1 MKRREFITLLGAAAA
16 IRPAVACAQ
25 QLRTPVIGLLS
36 SVSFEAY
43 GLRVAAFHKGL
54 AETGFVEGNNVA
66 IEYRS
71 ADGRVERLPALATDF
86 VRQNIAVIVT
96 IGGEVP
102 VRAAKT
108 ATSTIPIV
116 FAVGGDPVEYGLV
129 TNLGRPE
136 ANVTGV
142 SFFSNELGPKRLE
155 LLRELLPRAGFLAF
169 LTGPTSTAANAERS
183 GKGFVQ
189 ATRNMGLQSV
199 VLKADTDQKIVEAF
213 TSMVQQRVAGLVVE
227 NDAFLNSRRE
237 QITALAA
244 RHKVPALRVS
254 RTHTGR
260 RPDELWHRRERNV
273 SPGWYLRRSHSQG

>member
-1 MKRREFITLLGAAAA
+1 MNRREFITLLGAAAA
-16 IRPAVACAQ
+16 IWPAVARAQ
-25 QLRTPVIGLLS
+25 QLRMPVIGLLS

-54 AETGFVEGNNVA
+54 AGTGFVEGNNVA

-102 VRAAKT
+102 ARAAKT

-129 TNLGRPE
+129 TSLGRPE

-155 LLRELLPRAGFLAF
+155 LLRELLPRAGPAASRIWWECREG
-169 LTGPTSTAANAERS
+169 GPPAD
-183 GKGFVQ
+183 
-189 ATRNMGLQSV
+189 LSV
-199 VLKADTDQKIVEAF
+199 PDQ
-213 TSMVQQRVAGLVVE
+213 
-227 NDAFLNSRRE
+227 
-237 QITALAA
+237 AA
-244 RHKVPALRVS
+244 RSIGSAKGSASEVQPSTLRS
-254 RTHTGR
+254 II
-260 RPDELWHRRERNV
+260 
-273 SPGWYLRRSHSQG
+273 